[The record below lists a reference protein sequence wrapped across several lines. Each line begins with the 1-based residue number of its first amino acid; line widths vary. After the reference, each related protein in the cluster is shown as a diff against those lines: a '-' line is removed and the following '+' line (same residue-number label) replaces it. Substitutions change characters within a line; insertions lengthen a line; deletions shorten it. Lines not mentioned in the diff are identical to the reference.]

1 MIFTRPVSQ
10 HSQTEL
16 SQGALIRTASP
27 AFVATPPSGMREP
40 GTPYLTLL
48 TSPGGNA
55 NYEAMGIKG

>member
-1 MIFTRPVSQ
+1 MPFTRDVSQ
-10 HSQTEL
+10 HSQTQL
-16 SQGALIRTASP
+16 SQGALMRTASP